1 MRQRA
6 SDGHN
11 AGDGRQLSAVTA
23 DIVNQPCENGA
34 GAVPVSGQTP
44 EHKAVSLNSRPPALR
59 GYRIPSRNAG
69 VRRRVVGL
77 YDACTWLTVA
87 DLPAA
92 VRWAVLF
99 ARFVKMAEHLD
110 KLPVV
115 KVSDADAEPRKLDG
129 ELRATSAE
137 LSRLEQSLG
146 VTASA
151 RSALGLN
158 LTRMGRLAQ
167 DGPGDAL
174 DQADILTLEERVLS
188 KLGVGTG
195 DSTDDGE
202 TDEGASDGIA
212 GHGGGATV

>member
-1 MRQRA
+1 M
-6 SDGHN
+6 
-11 AGDGRQLSAVTA
+11 V
-23 DIVNQPCENGA
+23 
-34 GAVPVSGQTP
+34 
-44 EHKAVSLNSRPPALR
+44 VSLSSRPPALR

-77 YDACTWLTVA
+77 YDACTWLTVS

-92 VRWAVLF
+92 VRWAILF

-115 KVSDADAEPRKLDG
+115 KVSGADAEPRKLDG

-158 LTRMGRLAQ
+158 LSKMGRLTQ
-167 DGPGDAL
+167 DGSGEAL
-174 DQADILTLEERVLS
+174 DQTDILALEQRVLAR
-188 KLGVGTG
+188 LGAGMG
-195 DSTDDGE
+195 DSAGAGE
-202 TDEGASDGIA
+202 ADEGVSG
-212 GHGGGATV
+212 